1 MNRREFEEKYLN
13 KNVEVVFW
21 DGEVKKGQTL
31 WKNIILKYVIKE
43 QILNTF

>member
-1 MNRREFEEKYLN
+1 MIMTMMI
-13 KNVEVVFW
+13 
-21 DGEVKKGQTL
+21 KKGQTL